1 MSNPHLIKNYIA
13 DGAIG
18 QYLVVKMGAADGKVA
33 QASAATDLSVGV
45 CCQPGGAADGERVDI
60 VRSGLVEVQYGGTVA
75 RGKKLTANS
84 AGKVV
89 EAAPSAGANVHII
102 GIAEVSG
109 VANDIVY
116 LMIAPSV
123 MQG

>member
-1 MSNPHLIKNYIA
+1 MDESIIKNYTA
-13 DGAIG
+13 SGAIG
-18 QYLVVKMGAADGKVA
+18 QYLVGKFGSADGTVA
-33 QASAATDLSVGV
+33 QASAATDLSIGV

-60 VRSGLVEVQYGGTVA
+60 VRSGMAEVQYGGTVA
-75 RGKKLTANS
+75 RGKKLTVNS

-89 EAAPSAGANVHII
+89 EAAPSTGSNVQII

-109 VANDIVY
+109 VANDIVWMM
-116 LMIAPSV
+116 LAPSV

>member
-1 MSNPHLIKNYIA
+1 MDASIIKNYVA
-13 DGAIG
+13 SGAIG
-18 QYLVVKMGAADGKVA
+18 QYLVGKFASADGTVA
-33 QASAATDLSVGV
+33 QSSAATDLSIGV
-45 CCQPGGAADGERVDI
+45 CCQPGGAADGERVDM
-60 VRSGLVEVQYGGTVA
+60 VRSGMAEVQYGGTIA

-89 EAAPSAGANVHII
+89 EAAPSAGANVQII

-109 VANDIVY
+109 VANDIVWM
-116 LMIAPSV
+116 LLAPGV